1 MPIIERNRNIQ
12 SVVTRVVLMQPQFF
26 SFKDVTKEVSGKIG
40 GNESMERIEFVCK
53 NTLRVLKNSN
63 KVKVLPDERYELIMR
78 LPYLR

>member
-26 SFKDVTKEVSGKIG
+26 SFKDVTKEVRGKIG
-40 GNESMERIEFVCK
+40 GNVSIERIEFVCK